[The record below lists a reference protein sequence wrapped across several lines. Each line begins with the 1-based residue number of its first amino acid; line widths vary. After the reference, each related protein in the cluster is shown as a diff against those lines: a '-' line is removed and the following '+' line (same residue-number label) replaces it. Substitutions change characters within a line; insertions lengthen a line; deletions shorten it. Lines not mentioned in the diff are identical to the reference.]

1 MKKEMLRNVKQK
13 GLKQNQLLKNKR
25 GTSKAPHIFSK
36 KEMLR
41 NVKEIMLI
49 Y

>member
-1 MKKEMLRNVKQK
+1 MLRNVKQK
-13 GLKQNQLLKNKR
+13 GLKPKSPIENKR